1 MAKKYLGIVLTT
13 RRYDMYRFVVYQYE
27 DTAMVNTCPLCQLL
41 RAIHAYSKEYMEEQ
55 RVVMCRVA
63 VGSTLTIPCRVTLC
77 MSTGLP
83 SVQECRLNLAAFRRP
98 QHFA

>member
-41 RAIHAYSKEYMEEQ
+41 RAIHAYSKEY
-55 RVVMCRVA
+55 VNNPV
-63 VGSTLTIPCRVTLC
+63 
-77 MSTGLP
+77 
-83 SVQECRLNLAAFRRP
+83 
-98 QHFA
+98 

>member
-55 RVVMCRVA
+55 REIR
-63 VGSTLTIPCRVTLC
+63 GY
-77 MSTGLP
+77 
-83 SVQECRLNLAAFRRP
+83 LNLAAKKVLCCSVRTTLSATLMKFIFP
-98 QHFA
+98 

>member
-55 RVVMCRVA
+55 REIRGYVPRRRWFNLDN
-63 VGSTLTIPCRVTLC
+63 SC